1 MRHYV
6 VMGKDEC
13 GDDFRADEREFEYPD
28 FDENDEFASELCD
41 RWKSAVVDMVR
52 AAYKG
57 SEIWNF
63 WIERVDREKYGYD
76 FIANM
81 AYVD

>member
-1 MRHYV
+1 MVRQRSETR
-6 VMGKDEC
+6 GQA
-13 GDDFRADEREFEYPD
+13 RAERLLQDQTNY
-28 FDENDEFASELCD
+28 DENDEFASELCD

-52 AAYKG
+52 ADYKD

-76 FIANM
+76 FIANI

>member
-1 MRHYV
+1 MSV
-6 VMGKDEC
+6 ETSS
-13 GDDFRADEREFEYPD
+13 ELTREFKYPD
-28 FDENDEFASELCD
+28 FDENDECASELRD
-41 RWKSAVVDMVR
+41 KWKSAVVDMVR
-52 AAYKG
+52 ATYKD
-57 SEIWNF
+57 SESWNL